1 MAADPSSIDLE
12 LSDRSISVAIRRAPR
27 ARRFSLRLNG
37 RAGGPELVLP
47 QRAPLKLALEFA
59 MAQTAW
65 LERHL
70 ERIVPPQKLVPGML
84 LPLGGIDHRIEHR
97 TDLRGVTLDEEA
109 RLLLVGGREEHAPRR
124 LLDFLARRAR
134 AAITP
139 LVHDKAVHIGRR
151 VAHLGV
157 RHNRSRWGSC
167 SSDGRLSF
175 TWHLAL
181 TPDPV
186 IDYLAAHEVAHLRE
200 MNHSARFWQLCRE
213 LTQGDMEQARAWL
226 KNHGGRT
233 LAFGL

>member
-37 RAGGPELVLP
+37 RGGGPELVLP

-59 MAQTAW
+59 MAQTQW
-65 LERHL
+65 LERHI
-70 ERIVPPQKLVPGML
+70 ERIVPPQKLMPGMM
-84 LPLGGIDHRIEHR
+84 LPLGGVKHRIEHR
-97 TDLRGVTLDEEA
+97 AGLRGVTLDEA
-109 RLLLVGGREEHAPRR
+109 AQLLLVGGREEHAPRR
-124 LLDFLARRAR
+124 LRDFLSRRAR

-139 LVHDKAVHIGRR
+139 LVHEKAAHIGKR
-151 VAHLGV
+151 VTHLGV

-181 TPDPV
+181 TPDWV
-186 IDYLAAHEVAHLRE
+186 IDYLAAHEVAHLKE
-200 MNHSARFWQLCRE
+200 MNHSARFWLLCRE
-213 LTQGDMEQARAWL
+213 LTKGDMEAARTWL
-226 KNHGGRT
+226 KTHGGRT